1 MRSRGFTL
9 VELIATMVILG
20 IISVMTSKFIVNGF
34 SFYVDA
40 TNIQKIS
47 TTANFVAEKME
58 KLIENSVPNS
68 IVISE
73 TGKSITFVPI
83 KGALGYT
90 YIPKNPLS
98 AFDNKPVLYAVTTA
112 FDSSNIKKGAYVAFN
127 NYGSNEEYYEVLD
140 VTVNG
145 NVTAVK
151 IDASSKKFTPGSER
165 GRLYFVDGQNRYI
178 TVKLENVK
186 LENSQLVISQL
197 VIIEHNGDEATGT
210 KNILAR
216 DVSDIRFSK
225 VAGAFNQ
232 YGEIEI
238 EYRFPY
244 QNIAYE
250 KSIYQRIG
258 VANAP

>member
-73 TGKSITFVPI
+73 TEKSITFVPI

-98 AFDNKPVLYAVTTA
+98 AFDSEPVLYAVTTA
-112 FDSSNIKKGAYVAFN
+112 FDSSNIKKDAYVAFN
-127 NYGSNEEYYEVLD
+127 NYGSNEEYYKVLN
-140 VTVNG
+140 VTVTG

-178 TVKLENVK
+178 TVKLEN
-186 LENSQLVISQL
+186 SQL

-238 EYRFPY
+238 EYRFQY

>member
-68 IVISE
+68 IVISK

-112 FDSSNIKKGAYVAFN
+112 FDRSNIKKGAFVAFN
-127 NYGSNEEYYEVLD
+127 NYGSNEEYYKVLD

-145 NVTAVK
+145 NVTAVT
-151 IDASSKKFTPGSER
+151 IDAPSSKKFTPGSER
-165 GRLYFVDGQNRYI
+165 GRLYFVDGQNMYI
-178 TVKLENVK
+178 TVKLEN
-186 LENSQLVISQL
+186 SQLLEKSQL
-197 VIIEHNGDEATGT
+197 VIIEHNGNEATGT

-216 DVSDIRFSK
+216 DVSYIRFSK

>member
-98 AFDNKPVLYAVTTA
+98 AFDSEPVLYAVTTA
-112 FDSSNIKKGAYVAFN
+112 FDSSNIKKDAYVAFN

-178 TVKLENVK
+178 TVKLEN
-186 LENSQLVISQL
+186 SQL

-244 QNIAYE
+244 QNIAYK

>member
-1 MRSRGFTL
+1 MKSRGFTL

-73 TGKSITFVPI
+73 NGKSITFVPI

-98 AFDNKPVLYAVTTA
+98 AFDSKPVLYAVTTA
-112 FDSSNIKKGAYVAFN
+112 FDSSNIKKDAYVAFN
-127 NYGSNEEYYEVLD
+127 NYGSNEEYYKVLN

-178 TVKLENVK
+178 TVKLEN
-186 LENSQLVISQL
+186 SQL

>member
-98 AFDNKPVLYAVTTA
+98 AFDSKPVLYAVTTA
-112 FDSSNIKKGAYVAFN
+112 FDSSNIKKDAYVAFN
-127 NYGSNEEYYEVLD
+127 NYGSNEEYYKVLD

-178 TVKLENVK
+178 TVKLEN
-186 LENSQLVISQL
+186 SQL

-244 QNIAYE
+244 QNIAYK

>member
-98 AFDNKPVLYAVTTA
+98 AFDSEPVLYAVTTA
-112 FDSSNIKKGAYVAFN
+112 FDSSNIKKDAYVAFN
-127 NYGSNEEYYEVLD
+127 NYGSNEEYYKVLN

-151 IDASSKKFTPGSER
+151 IEAPSSKKFTPGSER

-178 TVKLENVK
+178 TVKLEN
-186 LENSQLVISQL
+186 SQL

-244 QNIAYE
+244 QNIAYK

>member
-1 MRSRGFTL
+1 MKSRGFTL

-98 AFDNKPVLYAVTTA
+98 AFDNEPVLYAVTTA
-112 FDSSNIKKGAYVAFN
+112 FDSSNIKKDAYVAFN
-127 NYGSNEEYYEVLD
+127 NYGSNEEYYKVLN

-178 TVKLENVK
+178 TVKLEN
-186 LENSQLVISQL
+186 SQL
-197 VIIEHNGDEATGT
+197 VIIEHNGNEATGT

>member
-1 MRSRGFTL
+1 MKSRGFTL

-98 AFDNKPVLYAVTTA
+98 AFDSEPVLYAVTTA
-112 FDSSNIKKGAYVAFN
+112 FDSSNIKKDAYVAFN
-127 NYGSNEEYYEVLD
+127 NYGSNEEYYKVLD

-178 TVKLENVK
+178 TVKLEN
-186 LENSQLVISQL
+186 SQL

-244 QNIAYE
+244 QNIAYK

>member
-98 AFDNKPVLYAVTTA
+98 AFDSEPVLYAVTTA
-112 FDSSNIKKGAYVAFN
+112 FDSSNIKEDAYVAFN
-127 NYGSNEEYYEVLD
+127 NYGSNEEYYKVLN

-178 TVKLENVK
+178 TVKLEN
-186 LENSQLVISQL
+186 SQL
-197 VIIEHNGDEATGT
+197 VIIEHNGNEATGT

>member
-73 TGKSITFVPI
+73 TEKSITFVPI

-98 AFDNKPVLYAVTTA
+98 AFDSKPMLYAVTTA

-127 NYGSNEEYYEVLD
+127 NYGSNEEYYKVLN

-151 IDASSKKFTPGSER
+151 IEAPSSKKFTPGSER

-178 TVKLENVK
+178 TVKLEN
-186 LENSQLVISQL
+186 SQL
-197 VIIEHNGDEATGT
+197 VIIEHNGNEATGT

>member
-1 MRSRGFTL
+1 MKSRGFTL

-98 AFDNKPVLYAVTTA
+98 AFDSEPVLYAVTTA
-112 FDSSNIKKGAYVAFN
+112 FDSSNIKKDAYVAFN
-127 NYGSNEEYYEVLD
+127 NYGSNEEYYKVLD

-151 IDASSKKFTPGSER
+151 IDAPSSKKFTPGSER
-165 GRLYFVDGQNRYI
+165 GRLYFVDGKKRFI
-178 TVKLENVK
+178 TVK
-186 LENSQLVISQL
+186 LENSQLVI
-197 VIIEHNGDEATGT
+197 IEHNGNEATGT

>member
-1 MRSRGFTL
+1 
-9 VELIATMVILG
+9 
-20 IISVMTSKFIVNGF
+20 MTSKFIVNGF

-73 TGKSITFVPI
+73 TEKSITFVPI

-98 AFDNKPVLYAVTTA
+98 AFDSKPVLYAVTTA

-140 VTVNG
+140 VTVNDND

-178 TVKLENVK
+178 TVKLEM
-186 LENSQLVISQL
+186 ENSQL
-197 VIIEHNGDEATGT
+197 VIIEHNGKEATGT

>member
-73 TGKSITFVPI
+73 NGKSITFVPI

-98 AFDNKPVLYAVTTA
+98 AFDSEPVLYAVTTA
-112 FDSSNIKKGAYVAFN
+112 FDSSNIKEDAYVAFN
-127 NYGSNEEYYEVLD
+127 NYGSNEEYYKVLN

-151 IDASSKKFTPGSER
+151 IEAPSSKKFTPGSER

-178 TVKLENVK
+178 TVKLEN
-186 LENSQLVISQL
+186 SQL

-244 QNIAYE
+244 QNIAYK

>member
-98 AFDNKPVLYAVTTA
+98 AFDSEPVLYAVTTA
-112 FDSSNIKKGAYVAFN
+112 FDSSNNIKKDAYVAFN
-127 NYGSNEEYYEVLD
+127 NYGSNEEYYKVLD

-151 IDASSKKFTPGSER
+151 IEAPSSKKFTPGSER

-178 TVKLENVK
+178 TVKLEN
-186 LENSQLVISQL
+186 SQL

-244 QNIAYE
+244 QNIANE

>member
-98 AFDNKPVLYAVTTA
+98 AFDSEPVLYAVTTA
-112 FDSSNIKKGAYVAFN
+112 FDSSNIKKDAYVAFN
-127 NYGSNEEYYEVLD
+127 NYGSNEEYYKVLN

-151 IDASSKKFTPGSER
+151 IEAPSSKKFTPGSER

-178 TVKLENVK
+178 TVKLE
-186 LENSQLVISQL
+186 ENSQL
-197 VIIEHNGDEATGT
+197 VIIEHNGNEATGT

-216 DVSDIRFSK
+216 DVSYIRFSK

>member
-73 TGKSITFVPI
+73 TEKSITFVPI

-112 FDSSNIKKGAYVAFN
+112 FDRSNIKKGAFVAFN

-140 VTVNG
+140 VTVNDND

-178 TVKLENVK
+178 TVKLEY
-186 LENSQLVISQL
+186 SQLLEKSQL
-197 VIIEHNGDEATGT
+197 VIIEHNGNEATGT

>member
-73 TGKSITFVPI
+73 TEKSITFVPI

-98 AFDNKPVLYAVTTA
+98 AFDSEPVLYAVTTA
-112 FDSSNIKKGAYVAFN
+112 FDSSNIKKDAYVAFN
-127 NYGSNEEYYEVLD
+127 NYGSNEEYYKVLD

-178 TVKLENVK
+178 TVKLEN
-186 LENSQLVISQL
+186 SQL

>member
-73 TGKSITFVPI
+73 TRKSITFVPI

-98 AFDNKPVLYAVTTA
+98 AFDNEPVLYAVTTA
-112 FDSSNIKKGAYVAFN
+112 FDSSNIKEDAYVAFN
-127 NYGSNEEYYEVLD
+127 NYGSNEEYYKVLN
-140 VTVNG
+140 VTVND

-151 IDASSKKFTPGSER
+151 IEAPSSKKFTPGSER
-165 GRLYFVDGQNRYI
+165 GRLYFVDGKKRYI
-178 TVKLENVK
+178 TVKLEN
-186 LENSQLVISQL
+186 SQL

-244 QNIAYE
+244 QNIANK

>member
-73 TGKSITFVPI
+73 NGKSITFVPI

-98 AFDNKPVLYAVTTA
+98 AFDSEPVLYAVTTA
-112 FDSSNIKKGAYVAFN
+112 FDSSNIKEDAYVAFN

-140 VTVNG
+140 VTVNDNVD

-178 TVKLENVK
+178 TVKLEN
-186 LENSQLVISQL
+186 SQL

-244 QNIAYE
+244 QNIAYK

>member
-68 IVISE
+68 IVISKTE
-73 TGKSITFVPI
+73 KSITFVPI

-98 AFDNKPVLYAVTTA
+98 AFDSEPVLYAVTTA
-112 FDSSNIKKGAYVAFN
+112 FDRSNIKKGAYVAFN
-127 NYGSNEEYYEVLD
+127 NYGSNEEYYKVLN

-178 TVKLENVK
+178 TVKLEN
-186 LENSQLVISQL
+186 SQL
-197 VIIEHNGDEATGT
+197 VIIEHNGNEATGT

>member
-73 TGKSITFVPI
+73 NGKSITFVPI

-98 AFDNKPVLYAVTTA
+98 AFDSKPVLYAVTTA

-178 TVKLENVK
+178 TVKLEN
-186 LENSQLVISQL
+186 SQL
-197 VIIEHNGDEATGT
+197 VIIEHNGNEDEATGT

>member
-1 MRSRGFTL
+1 MKSRGFTL

-73 TGKSITFVPI
+73 KGKSITFVPI

-98 AFDNKPVLYAVTTA
+98 AFDNEPVLYAVTTA
-112 FDSSNIKKGAYVAFN
+112 FDSSNIKEDAYVAFN
-127 NYGSNEEYYEVLD
+127 NYGSNEEYYKVLN

-151 IDASSKKFTPGSER
+151 IEAPSSKKFTPGSER

-178 TVKLENVK
+178 TVKLEK
-186 LENSQLVISQL
+186 ENSQL

-244 QNIAYE
+244 QNIAYK

>member
-98 AFDNKPVLYAVTTA
+98 AFDSEPVLYAVTTA
-112 FDSSNIKKGAYVAFN
+112 FDSSNIKKDAYVAFN
-127 NYGSNEEYYEVLD
+127 NYGSNEEYYQVLN
-140 VTVNG
+140 VTVND

-178 TVKLENVK
+178 TVKLEN
-186 LENSQLVISQL
+186 SQL

>member
-68 IVISE
+68 IVISK

-98 AFDNKPVLYAVTTA
+98 AFDSKPVLYAVTTA

-140 VTVNG
+140 VTVNDNVD

-178 TVKLENVK
+178 TVKLEN
-186 LENSQLVISQL
+186 SQL

-244 QNIAYE
+244 QNIAYK

>member
-73 TGKSITFVPI
+73 NGKSITFVPI

-98 AFDNKPVLYAVTTA
+98 AFDSEPVLYAVTTA
-112 FDSSNIKKGAYVAFN
+112 FDSSNIKEDAYVAFN
-127 NYGSNEEYYEVLD
+127 NYGSNEEYYKVLN

-178 TVKLENVK
+178 TVKLEN
-186 LENSQLVISQL
+186 SQL

>member
-73 TGKSITFVPI
+73 TEKSITFVPI

-98 AFDNKPVLYAVTTA
+98 AFDSEPVLYAVTTA
-112 FDSSNIKKGAYVAFN
+112 FDSSNIKKDAYVAFN
-127 NYGSNEEYYEVLD
+127 NYGSNEEYYKVLN

-178 TVKLENVK
+178 TVKLEN
-186 LENSQLVISQL
+186 SQL
-197 VIIEHNGDEATGT
+197 VIIEHNGNEATGT

>member
-1 MRSRGFTL
+1 MKSRGFTL

-73 TGKSITFVPI
+73 TEKSITFVPI

-98 AFDNKPVLYAVTTA
+98 AFDNEPVLYAVTTA

-178 TVKLENVK
+178 TVKLEN
-186 LENSQLVISQL
+186 SQL

>member
-68 IVISE
+68 IVISK

-98 AFDNKPVLYAVTTA
+98 AFDSKPVLYAVTTA
-112 FDSSNIKKGAYVAFN
+112 FDSSNIKKDAYVAFN

-140 VTVNG
+140 VTVNDN

-178 TVKLENVK
+178 TVKLEN
-186 LENSQLVISQL
+186 SQL

>member
-98 AFDNKPVLYAVTTA
+98 AFDSEPVLYAVTTA
-112 FDSSNIKKGAYVAFN
+112 FDSSNIKEDAYVAFN
-127 NYGSNEEYYEVLD
+127 NYGSNEEYYKVLN

-178 TVKLENVK
+178 TVKLEN
-186 LENSQLVISQL
+186 SQL

>member
-73 TGKSITFVPI
+73 TEKSITFVPI

-98 AFDNKPVLYAVTTA
+98 AFDSKPVLYAVTTA
-112 FDSSNIKKGAYVAFN
+112 FDSSNIKKDAYVAFN
-127 NYGSNEEYYEVLD
+127 NYGSNEEYYKVLD

-178 TVKLENVK
+178 TVKLEN
-186 LENSQLVISQL
+186 SQL

-238 EYRFPY
+238 EYRFQY

>member
-98 AFDNKPVLYAVTTA
+98 AFDSKPVLYAVTTA
-112 FDSSNIKKGAYVAFN
+112 FDSSNIKKDAYVAFN
-127 NYGSNEEYYEVLD
+127 NYGSNEEYYKVLD

-151 IDASSKKFTPGSER
+151 IDAPSSKKFTPGSER
-165 GRLYFVDGQNRYI
+165 GRLYFVDGKKRFI
-178 TVKLENVK
+178 TVK
-186 LENSQLVISQL
+186 LENSQLVI
-197 VIIEHNGDEATGT
+197 IEHNGNEATGT

>member
-73 TGKSITFVPI
+73 TEKSITFVPI

-98 AFDNKPVLYAVTTA
+98 AFDSEPVLYAVTTA
-112 FDSSNIKKGAYVAFN
+112 FDSSNIKKDAYVAFN
-127 NYGSNEEYYEVLD
+127 NYGSNEEYYKVLN

-165 GRLYFVDGQNRYI
+165 GRLYFVDGKKRYI
-178 TVKLENVK
+178 TVKLEN
-186 LENSQLVISQL
+186 SQQNSQL
-197 VIIEHNGDEATGT
+197 VIIEHNGNEATGT

>member
-98 AFDNKPVLYAVTTA
+98 AFDSKPVLYAVTTA
-112 FDSSNIKKGAYVAFN
+112 FDSSNIKKDAYVAFN
-127 NYGSNEEYYEVLD
+127 NYGSNEEYYQVLD
-140 VTVNG
+140 VTVND

-178 TVKLENVK
+178 TVKLEN
-186 LENSQLVISQL
+186 SQL
-197 VIIEHNGDEATGT
+197 VIIEHNGKEATGT

>member
-98 AFDNKPVLYAVTTA
+98 AFDSEPVLYAVTTA
-112 FDSSNIKKGAYVAFN
+112 FDSSNIKKDAYVAFN
-127 NYGSNEEYYEVLD
+127 NYGSNEEYYKVLD

-178 TVKLENVK
+178 TVKLEN
-186 LENSQLVISQL
+186 SQL
-197 VIIEHNGDEATGT
+197 VIIEHNGNEATGT

>member
-73 TGKSITFVPI
+73 TEKSITFVPI

-98 AFDNKPVLYAVTTA
+98 AFDSKPVLYAVTTA

-140 VTVNG
+140 VTVNDND

-178 TVKLENVK
+178 TVKLEM
-186 LENSQLVISQL
+186 ENSQL

>member
-68 IVISE
+68 IVISKTE
-73 TGKSITFVPI
+73 KSITFVPI

-98 AFDNKPVLYAVTTA
+98 AFDSKPVLYAVTTA
-112 FDSSNIKKGAYVAFN
+112 FDSSNIKENAYVAFN
-127 NYGSNEEYYEVLD
+127 NYGSNEEYYKVLD
-140 VTVNG
+140 VAVNDG
-145 NVTAVK
+145 NVTAVT

-178 TVKLENVK
+178 TVKLEKLEK
-186 LENSQLVISQL
+186 LENSQL
-197 VIIEHNGDEATGT
+197 VIIEHNGNEATGT

>member
-98 AFDNKPVLYAVTTA
+98 AFDSKPVLYAVTTA
-112 FDSSNIKKGAYVAFN
+112 FDSSNIKKDAFVAFN
-127 NYGSNEEYYEVLD
+127 NYGSNEEYYKVLG

-151 IDASSKKFTPGSER
+151 IDAPSSKKFTPGSER

-178 TVKLENVK
+178 TVKLEN
-186 LENSQLVISQL
+186 SQL
-197 VIIEHNGDEATGT
+197 VIIEHNGNEATGT